1 MEIYKNK
8 KVLIVDD
15 MRAVRIML
23 EKSLLKIG
31 FLKENLSNAENGKK
45 ALDIVKAQPVDL
57 VITDLNMDEMDGL
70 EFLTATKATPGL
82 EKIIFIVLTSDA
94 DKGRA
99 TSLFAAGASKLMLKP
114 LNETELARL
123 VGEVFKEA

>member
-15 MRAVRIML
+15 MRAVRIMV
-23 EKSLLKIG
+23 EKSLLKLG
-31 FLKENLSNAENGKK
+31 FLKENLYTAENGKK
-45 ALDIVKAQPVDL
+45 ALDQINAQTVDL

-70 EFLTATKATPGL
+70 EFLTATKAIPAF
-82 EKIIFIVLTSDA
+82 KNIIFIILTSDA

-99 TSLFAAGASKLMLKP
+99 SSLFAAGANKLMLKP

-123 VGEVFKEA
+123 VGEVFKGA